1 MYLKKEKQTIVPVV
15 FMVVFMLL
23 FTGGVEKALGKRAGA
38 IELNPKETVVISGV
52 EWGPPANFNPLDTSG
67 HVAGKYQIVYENL
80 FHYDL
85 GKGKLTPWLA
95 KSGEWASDKEYVV
108 KLRKG
113 VKFSDGEKFDA
124 DDVVYTFELGKKI
137 KSVEWSGMWAWTE
150 GIEKIDGHT
159 VKFVFS
165 TPHYHEILF
174 LLYRVPIVP
183 EHVWSKIPDEKKMLT
198 PNEKAVAT
206 GAYKFGAA
214 LDDKMIWERN
224 DQWWGNDVFGKPQAK
239 HVVLQVVSDNNV
251 ALGMVMKGELDICA
265 NYLPG
270 LEKIKDDY
278 GLLTYYKGEP
288 YNRSANVSMLYMN
301 TEKPPMDKAAFRRA
315 VAFAINPNLIEKN
328 VYGGQVKASNPLG
341 FMDFD
346 FWMQYYDN
354 DVVNKYGYTYDP
366 KKAKELLDS
375 IGLKDKNGDGY
386 RENADGSPIDLKI
399 TVPSGWTDWM
409 LAIQMISKSLKAV
422 GIKATPNY
430 PDFGLYFEGLTT
442 GGFDMAI
449 NNFNSF
455 LSPTPW
461 TYWNCVLYDELDR
474 EAITFGNF
482 GKYKNDKLFNLIDQ
496 FNETKIGSPDGK
508 AIASKIQKIYL
519 EEMPNIPVWYNGFWS
534 AASTRNWEGWP
545 TEKENEA
552 YIATGWAYY
561 YSLGAYEMLLNLK
574 PAKAKE

>member
-1 MYLKKEKQTIVPVV
+1 MHLKKEKSTLVLV
-15 FMVVFMLL
+15 FLTVAFTLL
-23 FTGGVEKALGKRAGA
+23 FAGGAQETLGKPSKA

-67 HVAGKYQIVYENL
+67 HVSGKYQIVYENL

-85 GKGKLTPWLA
+85 EKGKLTPWLA
-95 KSGEWASDKEYVV
+95 ESGEWVSDTEYVV
-108 KLRKG
+108 KLRKK
-113 VKFSDGEKFDA
+113 VFFNDGQKFDA
-124 DDVVYTFELGKKI
+124 DDVIYTFELGKKLEA
-137 KSVEWSGMWAWTE
+137 VEWSGMWAWTKAV
-150 GIEKIDGHT
+150 EKVDDHT
-159 VKFVFS
+159 VKFIFNS
-165 TPHYHEILF
+165 PHYHEFVF
-174 LLYRVPIVP
+174 LLYRVPMIP
-183 EHVWSKIPDEKKMLT
+183 EHVWSKIPDDKKMLT
-198 PNEKAVAT
+198 PGEKTIAT
-206 GAYKFGAA
+206 GAYQFGAA

-224 DQWWGNDVFGKPQAK
+224 DQWWGKSVFGPPPAK
-239 HVVLQVVSDNNV
+239 HVVFQIVSDNNV
-251 ALGMVMKGELDICA
+251 ALGMVMKGEVDICN

-270 LEKIKDDY
+270 LERVKDNY
-278 GLLTYYKGEP
+278 GLLTYYNGEP

-315 VAFAINPNLIEKN
+315 VAFAINPDLIEKN
-328 VYGGQVKASNPLG
+328 VYGGQVKAANPLG

-346 FWMQYYDN
+346 FWMQYYDK
-354 DVVNKYGYTYDP
+354 DVVDKYGYTYDP
-366 KKAKELLDS
+366 QKAKALLDS

-386 RENADGSPIDLKI
+386 LENPDGSPINLKI

-422 GIKATPNY
+422 GIKATPAY

-442 GGFDMAI
+442 GDFDMSI

-474 EAITFGNF
+474 KAVTFGNF
-482 GKYKNDKLFNLIDQ
+482 GKYKNEMLFSLIDQ
-496 FNETKIGSPDGK
+496 FNETKIGSEEGK

-519 EEMPNIPVWYNGFWS
+519 EDMPNIPIWYNGFWS
-534 AASTRNWEGWP
+534 TASTANWEGWP
-545 TEKENEA
+545 TEKENKA
-552 YIATGWAYY
+552 SIATGWAYF

-574 PAKAKE
+574 PSAAKK